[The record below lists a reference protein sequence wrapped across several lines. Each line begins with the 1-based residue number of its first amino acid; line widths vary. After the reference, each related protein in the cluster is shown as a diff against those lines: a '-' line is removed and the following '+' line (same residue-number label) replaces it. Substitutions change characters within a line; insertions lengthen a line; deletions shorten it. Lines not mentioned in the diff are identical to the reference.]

1 MPDISNPVTLHCV
14 APGGAGTVA
23 VQQPE
28 VARTGGLQ
36 PLEVV
41 AGPLVE
47 GDKSKPKQVSSRN
60 V

>member
-1 MPDISNPVTLHCV
+1 MPDNSNPVTLHCV

-28 VARTGGLQ
+28 GARTGGLQ

-41 AGPLVE
+41 AVE
-47 GDKSKPKQVSSRN
+47 GDKSKPEQVSRRN

>member
-1 MPDISNPVTLHCV
+1 MPDNSNPVTLHCV

-23 VQQPE
+23 VQPE
-28 VARTGGLQ
+28 GARTGGLQ

-41 AGPLVE
+41 AVE
-47 GDKSKPKQVSSRN
+47 GDKSKPEQVSRRN